1 MIEAKQGIIS
11 LLNEI
16 RVNWALEHCLSVLGL
31 LAIHEDPNFIYLVM
45 EYQPYGTLLDVM
57 QK

>member
-11 LLNEI
+11 VLNEI

-31 LAIHEDPNFIYLVM
+31 LAIHEDANFIYLVM

-57 QK
+57 